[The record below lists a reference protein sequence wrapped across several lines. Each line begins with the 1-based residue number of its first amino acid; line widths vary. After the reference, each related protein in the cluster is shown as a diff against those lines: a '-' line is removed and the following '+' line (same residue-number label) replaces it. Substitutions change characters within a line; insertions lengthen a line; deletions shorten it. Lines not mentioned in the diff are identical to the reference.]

1 MTCARCGR
9 AVDVAPVSRR
19 DTCPGC
25 GSDLRACVQCAFY
38 APGQYNDCRE
48 PQAERVLDKERANFC
63 DLFRPRGAGPAP
75 GGDDSRARARAQ
87 LDALFKRKP

>member
-9 AVDVAPVSRR
+9 AVEAGSISRR

-25 GSDLRACVQCAFY
+25 GAELRACVQCAFY

-63 DLFRPRGAGPAP
+63 DLFRPRADGPAA
-75 GGDDSRARARAQ
+75 GGNDPRVRARAQ
-87 LDALFKRKP
+87 LDALFGKKS